1 MRKTSLKN
9 ILLLALVLVNII
21 LFFVCIRFY
30 YRNYMEDKPK
40 EPTEYELVS
49 FYNYIIRSRYMDYSS
64 ASYDKDENILEIGFS
79 NEESMNIIKDE
90 IKKQG
95 FDEKYFKLE
104 VLQWGTIP

>member
-1 MRKTSLKN
+1 
-9 ILLLALVLVNII
+9 
-21 LFFVCIRFY
+21 
-30 YRNYMEDKPK
+30 
-40 EPTEYELVS
+40 
-49 FYNYIIRSRYMDYSS
+49 MDYSS

-104 VLQWGTIP
+104 VVQWGTIP